1 MDLLATIQDLKN
13 EATIAA
19 VLSAALAKSALPE
32 DSSARE
38 TGISML
44 REELANN
51 RPKEAVATMAALML
65 SDADSVI
72 AGLRRGGA
80 LRASRYGYRAAT
92 VRKVVKAALVL
103 SPYVG
108 ISSTA
113 HRYLESVL
121 ALTTI
126 SPYARQ
132 LRRSISARI
141 HSRRLRLLKTLLV
154 VVNLR
159 FSLGRAA
166 DRESSPESLDY
177 WTIEEI
183 AEGYSLLTS
192 FVREEG
198 GISPYMWRLTDEHIA
213 SPYQNVYQSLLVDA
227 MKLKQFADAEIMI
240 DGLPYVAIVQGNKV
254 SIAAEDAAVEK
265 SIRLGYIQT
274 DVQSILRTMELRR
287 EGEEQGL
294 RIRTIEEFVR
304 QAFDAGLGNFV
315 GIREEPI
322 ERLVFAIPPDP
333 ATRDYLLHSG
343 RFLEEMAMINSA
355 GIDGFYAGDNVEQLA
370 VTERLTVL
378 DIAKVQRL
386 FMIIDLVFRMKFETF
401 PDGER
406 RHGLIARSAIPVM
419 KREQLLTTL
428 KFVLPDDRAEEVLDF
443 LTLSDKEN
451 FIDLQ
456 YRPFVES
463 DGWYAIAPA
472 VVGKSNLIRNI
483 VTANRLRTAENTRDD
498 PMQRAVSEALQEAGF
513 EVRTNITM
521 NIDGRRETDIFCRR
535 DDQIFVFECKNSY
548 HPCSPHE
555 LRTTYEHLIKA
566 QRQLDIRRAWLQR
579 PGNQEELHRALGWRQ
594 GPVDK
599 IHTGIITA
607 NRAFTGYRM
616 GAHPVR
622 QAHEFINLLR
632 TGVARRNDG
641 ASIRFWRAP
650 VFQIDDLVDYLEGE
664 SIVRAQMEALQPVTW
679 SFQIGGSELAFESYM
694 MDMRDSVR
702 ILTEM
707 FPSQVEVRD

>member
-1 MDLLATIQDLKN
+1 MDLLATIQDLKK
-13 EATIAA
+13 ETTIAA
-19 VLSAALAKSALPE
+19 VLGAALAHSPLPE
-32 DSSARE
+32 DSKSRE

-44 REELANN
+44 REELASN

-72 AGLRRGGA
+72 AGLRRGGV
-80 LRASRYGYRAAT
+80 LRASRYDYRAAT
-92 VRKVVKAALVL
+92 VRKIVKAALVL
-103 SPYVG
+103 SPHVG
-108 ISSTA
+108 LSSAA

-126 SPYARQ
+126 APYARQ
-132 LRRSISARI
+132 LRRSISVRI
-141 HSRRLRLLKTLLV
+141 QSRRLRLLKTLLV

-159 FSLGRAA
+159 FSLGRGA

-177 WTIEEI
+177 WTMEEI

-192 FVREEG
+192 YVREEG
-198 GISPYMWRLTDEHIA
+198 GISPYMWMLTDEHIA

-227 MKLKQFADAEIMI
+227 MKLKQFADAEVMI
-240 DGLPYVAIVQGNKV
+240 DGLPYVGTVQGNKV

-265 SIRLGYIQT
+265 SLRLGYIQT

-304 QAFDAGLGNFV
+304 QEFDAGLGNFV
-315 GIREEPI
+315 GILDLPI
-322 ERLVFAIPPDP
+322 ERLVFAIPTDP
-333 ATRDYLLHSG
+333 ATRDHLLHSE

-355 GIDGFYAGDNVEQLA
+355 GIDGFYAGDDVEQLA

-386 FMIIDLVFRMKFETF
+386 FMIIDLVFRIKFETF

-406 RHGLIARSAIPVM
+406 RRGLIARSAIPVM
-419 KREQLLTTL
+419 KREQLLTAL
-428 KFVLPDDRAEEVLDF
+428 KFVLPDDKAEEVLDF
-443 LTLSDKEN
+443 LTLSERES
-451 FIDLQ
+451 FVDLQ

-483 VTANRLRTAENTRDD
+483 VTANRLRTAETTRDD
-498 PMQRAVSEALQEAGF
+498 PMQRAVSEALEEAGF

-555 LRTTYEHLIKA
+555 LRTTYEHLKRA

-579 PGNQEELHRALGWRQ
+579 PGNQEELHRALGWRR
-594 GPVDK
+594 GPVDS

-632 TGVARRNDG
+632 TGAARRNDG

-650 VFQIDDLVDYLEGE
+650 VFQTADLVDYLEGE
-664 SIVRAQMEALQPVTW
+664 SIVRAQMEALRPVTW
-679 SFQIGGSELAFESYM
+679 KFQIGGSELAFESYM

-702 ILTEM
+702 ILSEM
-707 FPSQVEVRD
+707 FPSQDEVAD